1 MKKWIALLLTLALT
15 LGLVGCGQTQKAEE
29 PTAQPAQ
36 AAQATQAPAA
46 DDATEEDKE
55 PVTIEFSSWY
65 AAEETTS
72 ATLYN
77 MVKAFEEKYPWIT
90 VNVTEYAYNN
100 LAEQLLVRGAGGT
113 APDVS
118 QVNAGWVAGLVEM
131 DVLNSMNDILS
142 ADVLSDF
149 YAGANDSF
157 TYDGKVMAGT
167 MIRNPFCMY
176 YNKTLLTA
184 AGYTEA
190 DLKDLSWDKFIQ
202 MCKDI
207 AALGKNEDGNV
218 VYGRSLSTALLSGTG
233 YYFYND
239 LFANHAAYADAEGNI
254 TFGSQGTIDAMT
266 QVQDLVKC
274 GAIAPG
280 LEIKENRTLF
290 GNGQVGFHFD
300 IASQKN
306 TFLATSAKGDAYAD
320 EIGVCLVP
328 GNVPTFAT
336 DHALVCFKQTEHPEE
351 CALLI
356 DFLTGPEGMAIYTKD
371 LNAICA
377 RTSTTEIDYYKN
389 LNADMQVFLEAA
401 GTAEGLNAKSSNFD
415 NAMLLIAQ
423 ALQRVTINMEDPAT
437 VVNEID
443 GEMKALYGQK

>member
-233 YYFYND
+233 YSIC
-239 LFANHAAYADAEGNI
+239 LPTMPH
-254 TFGSQGTIDAMT
+254 MRMR
-266 QVQDLVKC
+266 K
-274 GAIAPG
+274 AISPSAP
-280 LEIKENRTLF
+280 R
-290 GNGQVGFHFD
+290 
-300 IASQKN
+300 APSM
-306 TFLATSAKGDAYAD
+306 
-320 EIGVCLVP
+320 P
-328 GNVPTFAT
+328 
-336 DHALVCFKQTEHPEE
+336 
-351 CALLI
+351 
-356 DFLTGPEGMAIYTKD
+356 
-371 LNAICA
+371 
-377 RTSTTEIDYYKN
+377 
-389 LNADMQVFLEAA
+389 
-401 GTAEGLNAKSSNFD
+401 
-415 NAMLLIAQ
+415 
-423 ALQRVTINMEDPAT
+423 
-437 VVNEID
+437 
-443 GEMKALYGQK
+443 

>member
-90 VNVTEYAYNN
+90 VNVTYNN

-377 RTSTTEIDYYKN
+377 RTSTSEIDYYKD